1 MKTTSDLENYLMTS
15 EFAYERLGESMWVIS
30 GDSGPL
36 SHVVLWLDEDV
47 VGFRLKVVDLPSEPA
62 PKLLHKLLELNA
74 SDLVHC
80 AYGIEEQAVVLV
92 ASTLMSTFDRAEFQ
106 AILDAF
112 AVAVSTHHGL
122 LSELLKA

>member
-1 MKTTSDLENYLMTS
+1 
-15 EFAYERLGESMWVIS
+15 
-30 GDSGPL
+30 
-36 SHVVLWLDEDV
+36 